1 MKKVLLC
8 LAAAAMLAACGDD
21 AADRTGQIVL
31 APSQTT
37 LLEVDY
43 YATSVPV
50 GFSADLNW
58 IVDYVS
64 GGGAEGWYAVD
75 PASGMAGEATIA
87 VQVGENTT
95 GAQREGAFRIVCGS
109 AAVEFT
115 VRQFAEDM
123 PDNPY
128 VTIPDEKFRAYL
140 LEHFDTDGDLK
151 LSKEEAAA
159 ITELVCEQMDI
170 ASLKG
175 IEHMPNLTVLDV
187 SYNKIPDALAVE
199 GYGKLIR
206 LDCDHNPLTSLSVKG
221 CKALRELKANDC
233 FYQDEYGK
241 AIYTLAAI
249 DLTGCGALETL
260 NIEDNSIAVLDLH
273 DCVSLREIRC
283 AYNDLTTIDFSS
295 CTKMTAIT
303 CRNNPLHGLTLD
315 VSMCPDLLY
324 LACWEAGL
332 AGVDVSGC
340 PKLQELLVYYN
351 DLNSIDI
358 SACPALTRVDLHG
371 TKISALDLGNCPKL
385 NTLFVAFNT
394 IDRLDFSACPELTS
408 VNVSNNTLTQLDL
421 SKCPK
426 LTELTASN
434 NSIDKI
440 NVNGCSKLE
449 KLIVGNNLIPEID
462 LSTNVALS
470 AIDLNKNRLTLL
482 DVNKSPQIYILNCN
496 ENKIE
501 ELRCDNCKELSLI
514 DAEHNR
520 MTRLDLRPNSLLSEI
535 YLGGNKLAE
544 IQLRGLSE
552 LTHLELQDNVLTQL
566 DLTGCSAIDELHIF
580 KNRIEYLSVIPCE
593 SVRYIDCRIN
603 LLHSLDLSNN
613 PKMNFLFATENPD
626 LKTVYILENAAYSQC
641 SVDEGVKVF
650 YKSPDDF
657 NDVGGD
663 GWGDATIDPWANK

>member
-371 TKISALDLGNCPKL
+371 TKISALDLGNCSKL
-385 NTLFVAFNT
+385 SWIDLQFNT
-394 IDRLDFSACPELTS
+394 IDRLDFSACPELREAS
-408 VNVSNNTLTQLDL
+408 LGYNELTQLDV
-421 SKCPK
+421 SMCPLLEVLRVSDNK
-426 LTELTASN
+426 LTSLNVRGCTKLKSLSAAR
-434 NSIDKI
+434 NS
-440 NVNGCSKLE
+440 LQ
-449 KLIVGNNLIPEID
+449 EID
-462 LSTNVALS
+462 LNSCGELTQ
-470 AIDLNKNRLTLL
+470 IDLNENALPAL
-482 DVNKSPQIYILNCN
+482 DVDNATKLYILNCTQN
-496 ENKIE
+496 RLTD
-501 ELRCDNCKELSLI
+501 LRCGRCAELVVL
-514 DAEHNR
+514 DAEHNELPAIDIS
-520 MTRLDLRPNSLLSEI
+520 TNKALKEV

-663 GWGDATIDPWANK
+663 GWGDAMIDPWANK

>member
-75 PASGMAGEATIA
+75 PAAGMAGEATIA
-87 VQVGENTT
+87 VRVGENTT

-115 VRQFAEDM
+115 VRQFAEDT

-175 IEHMPNLTVLDV
+175 IEHMPNLAVLDV

-199 GYGKLIR
+199 GYGKLTR

-371 TKISALDLGNCPKL
+371 TKISALDLGNCSKL
-385 NTLFVAFNT
+385 SWIDLEFNT
-394 IDRLDFSACPELTS
+394 IDRLDFSACTELRE
-408 VNVSNNTLTQLDL
+408 VSLGYNELAELDL
-421 SKCPK
+421 SMCPLLEELSVSDNK
-426 LTELTASN
+426 LTSLNVRGCTQLKSLSAARNSLPEVDLSSCSELTQ
-434 NSIDKI
+434 IDL
-440 NVNGCSKLE
+440 NENALTALDVDYATKLYILNCTQNRLTDLRCGRCAE
-449 KLIVGNNLIPEID
+449 LVVLDAELNELPGID
-462 LSTNVALS
+462 LSTNKAL
-470 AIDLNKNRLTLL
+470 
-482 DVNKSPQIYILNCN
+482 
-496 ENKIE
+496 
-501 ELRCDNCKELSLI
+501 KEVYLVGDSLS
-514 DAEHNR
+514 
-520 MTRLDLRPNSLLSEI
+520 
-535 YLGGNKLAE
+535 
-544 IQLRGLSE
+544 
-552 LTHLELQDNVLTQL
+552 
-566 DLTGCSAIDELHIF
+566 
-580 KNRIEYLSVIPCE
+580 
-593 SVRYIDCRIN
+593 
-603 LLHSLDLSNN
+603 
-613 PKMNFLFATENPD
+613 
-626 LKTVYILENAAYSQC
+626 
-641 SVDEGVKVF
+641 
-650 YKSPDDF
+650 
-657 NDVGGD
+657 
-663 GWGDATIDPWANK
+663 

>member
-87 VQVGENTT
+87 VRVGENTT

-115 VRQFAEDM
+115 VRQFAEDT

-199 GYGKLIR
+199 GYGKLTR

-249 DLTGCGALETL
+249 DLTGRGALETV

-358 SACPALTRVDLHG
+358 
-371 TKISALDLGNCPKL
+371 
-385 NTLFVAFNT
+385 
-394 IDRLDFSACPELTS
+394 
-408 VNVSNNTLTQLDL
+408 
-421 SKCPK
+421 
-426 LTELTASN
+426 
-434 NSIDKI
+434 
-440 NVNGCSKLE
+440 
-449 KLIVGNNLIPEID
+449 
-462 LSTNVALS
+462 
-470 AIDLNKNRLTLL
+470 
-482 DVNKSPQIYILNCN
+482 
-496 ENKIE
+496 
-501 ELRCDNCKELSLI
+501 
-514 DAEHNR
+514 
-520 MTRLDLRPNSLLSEI
+520 
-535 YLGGNKLAE
+535 
-544 IQLRGLSE
+544 
-552 LTHLELQDNVLTQL
+552 
-566 DLTGCSAIDELHIF
+566 
-580 KNRIEYLSVIPCE
+580 
-593 SVRYIDCRIN
+593 
-603 LLHSLDLSNN
+603 
-613 PKMNFLFATENPD
+613 
-626 LKTVYILENAAYSQC
+626 
-641 SVDEGVKVF
+641 
-650 YKSPDDF
+650 
-657 NDVGGD
+657 
-663 GWGDATIDPWANK
+663 